1 MAVVDAN
8 LLQSKTKLAR
18 RTLEVS
24 KTYSCNTIRVHM
36 VAIGSR
42 PSKSP
47 YQEHCRCWQ
56 VP

>member
-18 RTLEVS
+18 RTFELS
-24 KTYSCNTIRVHM
+24 KTYLCNAIRVHM
-36 VAIGSR
+36 VAIGSH

-47 YQEHCRCWQ
+47 CQEHCRCWQ
-56 VP
+56 VA